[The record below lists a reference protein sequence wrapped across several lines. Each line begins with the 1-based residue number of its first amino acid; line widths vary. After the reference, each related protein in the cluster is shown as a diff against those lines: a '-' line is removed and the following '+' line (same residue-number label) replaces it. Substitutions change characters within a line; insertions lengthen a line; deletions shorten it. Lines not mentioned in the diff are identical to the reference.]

1 MVAEPRRA
9 AATFELLD
17 EAGHVRQSGDAEA
30 LIGDD
35 ALSVGAVTVSW
46 LDADRLTAADYRL
59 ELHLWPG
66 GRLVLRQLGRRFDT
80 FTHELRRVRNQA
92 RVAGMLAHG
101 ITLPEVY
108 DGAVLAPE
116 VQPAELQV
124 YDTHVTIVPADDDPW
139 QVPLGAI
146 TSVREEGEPPGIAL
160 MTPANVPT
168 FGRLGR
174 HRDACRAAIIERRD
188 AQRKLLGELTGDPR
202 FSDGWGL
209 RSTEVPDF
217 TGLVERFTA
226 PERAP
231 CARTLLAAATA
242 DPRIGFVQLLDP
254 DREGLQPAAPLPSNW
269 AVFLLVPVGAGTV
282 LEMLAGPSAA
292 TYVFRDE
299 IDTVNRDL
307 QLLHFRRAPLA
318 LSEEQAAITADNPQR
333 LALRKLE
340 PLKRLR
346 SAIVARIIHNERWT
360 AATRDTLNLA
370 SVRALA

>member
-9 AATFELLD
+9 AAAFELLD
-17 EAGHVRQSGDAEA
+17 GAGNVKQSGEAEA

-59 ELHLWPG
+59 EMHLWPE

-80 FTHELRRVRNQA
+80 FAHELRMVRNQA

-101 ITLPEVY
+101 ITMPDVY
-108 DGAVLAPE
+108 EGAVLAPD
-116 VQPAELQV
+116 VRPGQFQV
-124 YDTHVTIVPADDDPW
+124 YDTHVTVVPGDHDPW
-139 QVPLGAI
+139 QVPLGAV
-146 TSVREEGEPPGIAL
+146 TSVREEREPPSITLVTHASLTTIGQ
-160 MTPANVPT
+160 
-168 FGRLGR
+168 LGR
-174 HRDACRAAIIERRD
+174 QRDACRTAIIERHD
-188 AQRKLLGELTGDPR
+188 AQRQLLAELTGDPG

-209 RSTEVPDF
+209 RPTEVRDF
-217 TGLVERFTA
+217 AGLVERFTA
-226 PERAP
+226 PERAS
-231 CARTLLAAATA
+231 CAQTLLSAATA

-254 DREGLQPAAPLPSNW
+254 DREGLQSTAPLPSNW
-269 AVFLLVPVGAGTV
+269 AVFLLVPLGAATV

-299 IDTVNRDL
+299 IDAVNRDL

-318 LSEEQAAITADNPQR
+318 LGEEQAAITVDNPHR

-346 SAIVARIIHNERWT
+346 SAIVARIIHNERWMS
-360 AATRDTLNLA
+360 ATQETLKLA
-370 SVRALA
+370 SVRVLT

>member
-1 MVAEPRRA
+1 
-9 AATFELLD
+9 
-17 EAGHVRQSGDAEA
+17 
-30 LIGDD
+30 
-35 ALSVGAVTVSW
+35 
-46 LDADRLTAADYRL
+46 
-59 ELHLWPG
+59 
-66 GRLVLRQLGRRFDT
+66 
-80 FTHELRRVRNQA
+80 
-92 RVAGMLAHG
+92 
-101 ITLPEVY
+101 
-108 DGAVLAPE
+108 
-116 VQPAELQV
+116 
-124 YDTHVTIVPADDDPW
+124 
-139 QVPLGAI
+139 
-146 TSVREEGEPPGIAL
+146 

-174 HRDACRAAIIERRD
+174 QRDACRAAIIERRD

-231 CARTLLAAATA
+231 CVRTLLTAATA

-318 LSEEQAAITADNPQR
+318 LSEEQGAITADNPQR